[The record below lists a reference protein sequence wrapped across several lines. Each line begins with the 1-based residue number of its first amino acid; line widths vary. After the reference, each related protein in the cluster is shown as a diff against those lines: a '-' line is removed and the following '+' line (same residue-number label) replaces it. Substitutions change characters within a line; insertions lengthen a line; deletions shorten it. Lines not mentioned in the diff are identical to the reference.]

1 MAVGP
6 ERFRI
11 LAFRYADSLSAARLR
26 GVAQDKRGDRLD
38 LVLDYD
44 ELRQTAPGRLSISQ
58 GRIYEH
64 IQGEYLPRRVRFMGV
79 SGLECSGL
87 YAHLDDVP
95 LDHGARSLRGTL
107 SWSLSGQPARWT
119 VFNGSPE
126 PAELVF
132 SARRCR
138 QEARSGPA
146 ETVDLMRDWAPA
158 PHLRPA
164 NITLH
169 KSVHDQYGGDPVTV
183 QLDGPAH
190 SRRLF
195 VGGLDYQG
203 DQRPA
208 VDAVLNVGDEA
219 SRWTTGAQEHTGD
232 RWTRKGEGQSGMDVA
247 EIEAE
252 ASWVIQRLRAGQ
264 RVLVHCSAGFNR
276 SVTICCAT
284 LMLLEKLSAE
294 AALERVREHH
304 PWAKPDTHHWL
315 ALRWLAS
322 GPLAR

>member
-1 MAVGP
+1 M
-6 ERFRI
+6 
-11 LAFRYADSLSAARLR
+11 D
-26 GVAQDKRGDRLD
+26 
-38 LVLDYD
+38 
-44 ELRQTAPGRLSISQ
+44 
-58 GRIYEH
+58 
-64 IQGEYLPRRVRFMGV
+64 V

-87 YAHLDDVP
+87 YAHLNDVP

-107 SWSLSGQPARWT
+107 SWSLSGQPARWA

-126 PAELVF
+126 PAELGL
-132 SARRCR
+132 SARSCR
-138 QEARSGPA
+138 REVRNGSA
-146 ETVDLMRDWAPA
+146 ERVDLMRDWAPA

-164 NITLH
+164 SITLH
-169 KSVHDQYGGDPVTV
+169 KSVHAQYGGDPVTL
-183 QLDGPAH
+183 QLDGLAH

-203 DQRPA
+203 DRRPA
-208 VDAVLNVGDEA
+208 VDAVLNLGDEA
-219 SRWTTGAQEHTGD
+219 SHWTTGAQEYAGD

-252 ASWVIQRLRAGQ
+252 AIWVIQRLRAGQ

-294 AALERVREHH
+294 AALERVRQHH

-322 GPLAR
+322 GPLARNVRSPQGPGARL